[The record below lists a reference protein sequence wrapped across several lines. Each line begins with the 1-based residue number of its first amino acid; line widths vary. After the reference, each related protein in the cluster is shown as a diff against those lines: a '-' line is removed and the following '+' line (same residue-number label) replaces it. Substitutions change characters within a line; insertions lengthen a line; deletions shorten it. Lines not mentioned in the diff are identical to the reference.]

1 MYVAVAVYQRSMN
14 EMRLIIYYSLLP
26 LLLLLLLY
34 GGECAIGLQPLEQYL
49 IVSSQRGPAALVAGL
64 GRESALQRAAATAL
78 VYFESSVGRQC
89 LADSSGC
96 GTLHI
101 CIHTYI
107 SETSGAHVHT

>member
-1 MYVAVAVYQRSMN
+1 LELVHNVCSSSRVSIEHEQN
-14 EMRLIIYYSLLP
+14 EVNNILQLTTTAAAA
-26 LLLLLLLY
+26 
-34 GGECAIGLQPLEQYL
+34 AIGLQPLEQYL

-78 VYFESSVGRQC
+78 VYFKSSIGRQC

-101 CIHTYI
+101 CIHTYM
-107 SETSGAHVHT
+107 SETSGKS